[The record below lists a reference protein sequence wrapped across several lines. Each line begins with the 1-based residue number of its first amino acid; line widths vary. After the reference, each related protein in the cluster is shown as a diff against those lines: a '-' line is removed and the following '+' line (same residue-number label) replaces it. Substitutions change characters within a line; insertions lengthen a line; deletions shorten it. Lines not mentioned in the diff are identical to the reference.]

1 MVSGSRERVPEEVI
15 VPPRSPPLVATEVT
29 VPPELVSVS
38 TSLPHP
44 TIPADE
50 IELTFCVPEQDWV
63 LPPFMFK
70 LIVPDPVIVPPVN
83 PVDVATEVTVPE
95 PLAGQDSLH
104 CPLIHN
110 PVVAL
115 TNFAVM

>member
-1 MVSGSRERVPEEVI
+1 
-15 VPPRSPPLVATEVT
+15 
-29 VPPELVSVS
+29 
-38 TSLPHP
+38 
-44 TIPADE
+44 
-50 IELTFCVPEQDWV
+50 
-63 LPPFMFK
+63 MFK